1 MNYFVNGMSW
11 RHTEHFPIDL
21 TDFSDFSSC
30 FRVLEDTLKLRS
42 KAFLALR
49 FVLEKDNPDED
60 EAIVIR
66 YQYVSGKLSIVL
78 INEEE
83 YVINEGIPL
92 FVSSSRKISGLLDKL
107 DSDEYVEEIVKI
119 IEDYGIYIA
128 LGVQWAAFLL
138 KELENGTLEQYFD
151 DLTALEIH

>member
-21 TDFSDFSSC
+21 TDYSNFSDCFSVVADS
-30 FRVLEDTLKLRS
+30 LKLRS
-42 KAFLALR
+42 KAFIALR
-49 FVLEKDNPDED
+49 LVIEADDPDED
-60 EAIVIR
+60 QAIVLQ
-66 YQYVSGKLSIVL
+66 YKYVSGKLSVVL
-78 INEEE
+78 IDEDE
-83 YVINEGIPL
+83 YIINEGVPL
-92 FVSSSRKISGLLDKL
+92 FVSSSRKISGLVDRL

-119 IEDYGIYIA
+119 IEDYGMHIA

-151 DLTALEIH
+151 DLPSQEIH